1 MCNAQGL
8 LPDEYD
14 TDDCQGFKAIFA
26 RWACKFVHDQG
37 YQSTYSSWLNYNA
50 AQAWAY
56 RNSNGLMWGQWWH
69 RTPDNYVNSFETTC
83 GVAMMNG
90 VWLF

>member
-1 MCNAQGL
+1 MCNASGL

-26 RWACKFVHDQG
+26 RWACRFVHDQG
-37 YQSTYSSWLNYNA
+37 LQSTYSAWLNYNA
-50 AQAWAY
+50 NQAWTY
-56 RNSNGLMWGQWWH
+56 RNSSGLMWGQWWH
-69 RTPDNYVNSFETTC
+69 RTPDSYVNSFETTC

-90 VWLF
+90 VWL